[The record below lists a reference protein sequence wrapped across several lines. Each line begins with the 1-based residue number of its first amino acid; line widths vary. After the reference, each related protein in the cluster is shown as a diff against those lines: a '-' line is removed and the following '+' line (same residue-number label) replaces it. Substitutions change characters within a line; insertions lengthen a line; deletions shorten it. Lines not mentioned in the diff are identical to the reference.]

1 MFSKKQGRK
10 KRKWQ
15 CGISKGKVGQI
26 FKKKWGGVRLLLLD
40 NFGMQ
45 TFTCLFKNMFHF
57 FGKWR

>member
-15 CGISKGKVGQI
+15 CRISKGKVGQI
-26 FKKKWGGVRLLLLD
+26 FKKKWGGVGWLLLN

-45 TFTCLFKNMFHF
+45 TFTCLF
-57 FGKWR
+57 